1 VWGHPFLYQRATLP
15 GLGRPLLYQ
24 RATIPGLVHL
34 LLYQW
39 ATLPGQV
46 HPFLYQWATL
56 PGLVHLVLYQRATL
70 PGQVH
75 PLLYQRATVQGLD
88 RMALDHH
95 TARRWGVRTPL
106 KLWLT
111 IRHEYVRMSLVP
123 GILMERRNRDLLLR
137 VGEE

>member
-24 RATIPGLVHL
+24 QATIPGLVHL
-34 LLYQW
+34 L
-39 ATLPGQV
+39 
-46 HPFLYQWATL
+46 LYQWATL

-88 RMALDHH
+88 HH

-123 GILMERRNRDLLLR
+123 VFLMERRHRDLLLR